1 MHTRFRRSIR
11 VLQAYAFGSTIILVF
26 LVGAAFQPAAPQ
38 RPRFDELDVE
48 RLNIVEKDGRVR
60 LVLANGE
67 RQTPVIVNGRNLTPG
82 VKRPAGVIF
91 FNDEGEES
99 GGLVSGGASQNG
111 VTAAAMSL
119 SFNQYKQDQTVALR
133 YSEGQG
139 RRQAGLEVIDR
150 PDGPLTNRQATL
162 QRLFVGK
169 DRDGNAKLV
178 LSDSQARPRLTLSV
192 GRDGD
197 PRVEFLDA
205 AGRVVRQ
212 LRP

>member
-1 MHTRFRRSIR
+1 MHIRSRRAIR
-11 VLQAYAFGSTIILVF
+11 LLQAYALGSTLVF
-26 LVGAAFQPAAPQ
+26 VFLAAAAFQPSAPQ
-38 RPRFDELDVE
+38 RPRFDEIDVE
-48 RLNIVEKDGRVR
+48 RINIVEKDGRVR
-60 LVLANGE
+60 LVLSNGE
-67 RQTPVIVNGRNLTPG
+67 RQTPVMINGRNLSPG
-82 VKRPAGVIF
+82 IKRPAGIIF

-99 GGLVSGGASQNG
+99 GGLVAGGAAQNG
-111 VTAAAMSL
+111 VPAAAMSL
-119 SFNQYKQDQTVALR
+119 TFDQYKQDQTVALR

-150 PDGPLTNRQATL
+150 PDVPITSRQATL

-212 LRP
+212 FRP